1 MCNTKLAGAMIST
14 PNLVFDFLC
23 GRVRQRTLR
32 VLIPVIFVAY
42 FGTLTFAVWNVPGP
56 FDWRY
61 KSISKLLYLRTDPQ
75 LPALHLLVSMGIA
88 VAGLLMIPFAGY
100 VGRRFRDISPTLA
113 RVGAGS
119 FGGSSLILILAATVV
134 AQPDGGDPHVWSLH
148 EPLARVCGLGL
159 GVGMLAFY
167 FCAAKSWLSSG
178 DDCTSDNRLFI
189 VWSMIIPVAA
199 FIAALRG
206 LVALRLRWPEPIF
219 RVVQNRALWHLG
231 FWEWVGSA
239 AVFVFLLSSAL
250 LLPQTVREPVK

>member
-1 MCNTKLAGAMIST
+1 
-14 PNLVFDFLC
+14 
-23 GRVRQRTLR
+23 
-32 VLIPVIFVAY
+32 
-42 FGTLTFAVWNVPGP
+42 
-56 FDWRY
+56 
-61 KSISKLLYLRTDPQ
+61 
-75 LPALHLLVSMGIA
+75 
-88 VAGLLMIPFAGY
+88 
-100 VGRRFRDISPTLA
+100 
-113 RVGAGS
+113 
-119 FGGSSLILILAATVV
+119 
-134 AQPDGGDPHVWSLH
+134 
-148 EPLARVCGLGL
+148 
-159 GVGMLAFY
+159 MLAFY

-178 DDCTSDNRLFI
+178 DDCTSGNRLFI